1 METLLNLNI
10 GETISKFVSEMSFV
24 EVFQSGQ
31 WIMIVVACVFLYLA
45 IANLFSFF
53 AFGLDK
59 YKAKKH
65 AWRISE
71 RFLLLTAAIGGS
83 AGALFGMR
91 IFHHKTLHRKF
102 TVGVPLILFVQLGL
116 ILFYWI
122 HTDPRLFS
130 FLF

>member
-1 METLLNLNI
+1 MTQNWFCI
-10 GETISKFVSEMSFV
+10 
-24 EVFQSGQ
+24 
-31 WIMIVVACVFLYLA
+31 ALYLA

-83 AGALFGMR
+83 AGTLFGMR